1 MASLPHAGDGADGH
15 ATERDGVAVALER
28 ALARSASLQRASAG
42 QGATPEELR
51 ERRAGEVRPVEG
63 GDTPAPRTSDAR
75 VLLVAGTRA
84 PEVARPR
91 PEERR
96 ERGTSDVRLARGRG
110 GAPSPSLSAVHVLV
124 LVTIPFTWATW
135 PVFNAYLLAAVEGA
149 GAPPPP
155 PLALN
160 LGSHTVSFAALS
172 AALALRC
179 AIRARRRGG
188 EVRPANI
195 DLAPARQRP
204 DERLRASAD
213 GSGEEGARLLQPGDG
228 LRSLSDSSVRVTFE
242 LAEGVHTGGSA
253 HTGAYHTPA
262 GPAARIMALRG
273 GCELGAYVW
282 VGAALQLYAIALTSA
297 SRSAFLVQ
305 ATAMIVPLLQ
315 AALLRERVGR
325 RTWWACAVA
334 TVGIAILT
342 LGGGEGDSS
351 TSAHTGL
358 GDTLALLAALIYSFH
373 VVRTQRF
380 AQKCDLLFLG
390 WAFAMTEAALSAFAI
405 GAGIAG
411 GLFELTPT
419 LRGVAEAGPDVAA
432 VVCACL
438 VWNGLFPTAYSAW
451 AQGFVQAAVPPARAN
466 LVFSSAP
473 LLAAV
478 LAAALLGERLGA
490 PAAVGGLLIVA
501 ACAVGSA
508 S

>member
-1 MASLPHAGDGADGH
+1 M
-15 ATERDGVAVALER
+15 
-28 ALARSASLQRASAG
+28 
-42 QGATPEELR
+42 

-96 ERGTSDVRLARGRG
+96 ERGTSDVRLAWGRS
-110 GAPSPSLSAVHVLV
+110 GAPSPSLSAVHALV

-135 PVFNAYLLAAVEGA
+135 SVFNAYLLAAVEGA

-195 DLAPARQRP
+195 ELAPASQRP
-204 DERLRASAD
+204 EERLRASAD
-213 GSGEEGARLLQPGDG
+213 DSGEEGARLLQPGDG
-228 LRSLSDSSVRVTFE
+228 LRSLSESSVHVTFE
-242 LAEGVHTGGSA
+242 LAEDVHPGGGD
-253 HTGAYHTPA
+253 HTGAYHIPA
-262 GPAARIMALRG
+262 CPEARIVAIRG
-273 GCELGAYVW
+273 GCELGACVW

-297 SRSAFLVQ
+297 SRSTFLVQ

-325 RTWWACAVA
+325 RTWWSCAVA

-358 GDTLALLAALIYSFH
+358 GDTLALLAALITRSKWCA
-373 VVRTQRF
+373 RS
-380 AQKCDLLFLG
+380 DLQP
-390 WAFAMTEAALSAFAI
+390 SAI
-405 GAGIAG
+405 YWNSAGH
-411 GLFELTPT
+411 LP
-419 LRGVAEAGPDVAA
+419 
-432 VVCACL
+432 
-438 VWNGLFPTAYSAW
+438 
-451 AQGFVQAAVPPARAN
+451 
-466 LVFSSAP
+466 
-473 LLAAV
+473 
-478 LAAALLGERLGA
+478 
-490 PAAVGGLLIVA
+490 
-501 ACAVGSA
+501 
-508 S
+508 